1 MASMGPAS
9 SSWTIR
15 TVVVFI
21 RFAWLLLSNTSSAFL
36 QTRNP
41 HHTLLVSRSIRRDRM
56 THRVTVVHPLRM
68 NLHTRDDDP
77 EQERDIPSSISIDDG
92 SSRRRFLSHTPT
104 AAASLSAALFWTGM
118 GSSLSALG
126 VPQVAQA
133 ETTTTTT
140 AVTTTAEPEG
150 NGASSE
156 GLVTAEELA
165 ARLRVVPTFCIVDP
179 KGVPYMVFGE
189 DAKVTGYF
197 FTSYGEAAR
206 ILKVARASA
215 DRAREE
221 TAKEI
226 RAKRRTGRDTDTDT
240 DPEQQQ
246 QRPLTPK
253 EIAYEVGFNPWRNA
267 RISTVPLD
275 LAVTLCIKSTNTKS
289 GGIHFQVAPTEDD
302 ISDALALDKS
312 GRTDLPEGKV
322 PLFYVEELKLEATGS
337 MPVYF
342 HKSELLAEWNRQKQ
356 PGTTNKNND
365 KPEPKIQ
372 VSELF
377 TLITAMVKPAT
388 DKVDPDLSKIVF
400 VPPVESAQ
408 RAKECLKASG
418 KEPPF
423 KLGERIQFSVFS
435 CIASTSVFKND
446 VTCDV
451 IHYVY
456 LAQHGEHPMMRI
468 CIGIAVAPRTA
479 TPRYDHE

>member
-1 MASMGPAS
+1 MASMGLAS
-9 SSWTIR
+9 SWWTIR
-15 TVVVFI
+15 SFVVF

-41 HHTLLVSRSIRRDRM
+41 HTLLVSRSINIRDRM
-56 THRVTVVHPLRM
+56 INRATVLHPLRM
-68 NLHTRDDDP
+68 NLHTRDDP
-77 EQERDIPSSISIDDG
+77 EQERDTPSSTSMDG

-118 GSSLSALG
+118 GSSLSALV
-126 VPQVAQA
+126 VPQMAQA
-133 ETTTTTT
+133 ETTTS
-140 AVTTTAEPEG
+140 VTTTAEQEG
-150 NGASSE
+150 NGASSSE

-206 ILKVARASA
+206 ILKVARESA

-226 RAKRRTGRDTDTDT
+226 RAKRRTGNTD
-240 DPEQQQ
+240 DPE

-253 EIAYEVGFNPWRNA
+253 EIAYEIGFNPWRNA

-312 GRTDLPEGKV
+312 GRSDLPEGKV

-342 HKSELLAEWNRQKQ
+342 HKSELLAEWNRQQK
-356 PGTTNKNND
+356 GKKNN
-365 KPEPKIQ
+365 KPEGIPKIQ

-400 VPPVESAQ
+400 LPPVESAQ

-423 KLGERIQFSVFS
+423 KLGERIV
-435 CIASTSVFKND
+435 V
-446 VTCDV
+446 
-451 IHYVY
+451 
-456 LAQHGEHPMMRI
+456 L
-468 CIGIAVAPRTA
+468 
-479 TPRYDHE
+479 